1 MRRILVGGRRIVLGH
16 AYDVRQTASLF
27 AADPLSVIRIIN
39 ALDSP
44 SRECGFDRL
53 VAAAI
58 ERVRRHFSSRS
69 HSRGNKYA
77 RVAYAW
83 LKQRNWRLLGIPRR
97 TFFHALRKIKDF
109 FEALKT
115 RVKSTFSSSSPSAM
129 LHSNRDF
136 RAVSEDCAR
145 CAVETK
151 KDTHENAQSRSSRK
165 DGIPA
170 APSIDRGNP
179 LFPGRTLATC
189 LFARG

>member
-1 MRRILVGGRRIVLGH
+1 MPMTTKGRRIVLGH
-16 AYDVRQTASLF
+16 VHDVRQTASLF

-97 TFFHALRKIKDF
+97 TFFHALKKVKDF
-109 FEALKT
+109 FYAQKI
-115 RVKSTFSSSSPSAM
+115 RVK
-129 LHSNRDF
+129 
-136 RAVSEDCAR
+136 CIIKR
-145 CAVETK
+145 CF
-151 KDTHENAQSRSSRK
+151 KDKFIE
-165 DGIPA
+165 
-170 APSIDRGNP
+170 
-179 LFPGRTLATC
+179 RTPR
-189 LFARG
+189 FAHCI